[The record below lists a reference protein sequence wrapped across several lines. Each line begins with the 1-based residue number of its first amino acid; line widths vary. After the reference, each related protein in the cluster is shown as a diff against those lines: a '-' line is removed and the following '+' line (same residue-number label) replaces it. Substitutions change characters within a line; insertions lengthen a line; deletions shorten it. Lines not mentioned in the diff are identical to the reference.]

1 MTDRAAATRYARAL
15 LDVSLADGDPE
26 RVERDLS
33 AFATLLNDHSM
44 LRSVLLNPGVSAA
57 RKRDVASEILDASG
71 EVSVVA
77 RRLIVMLGERDRFG
91 LLTELLDVFRERLMD
106 HRGIL
111 RARITTAAPVDDAR
125 TQAIGNAL
133 AAATGRQVTIEASV
147 DPTLVGGL
155 VTQIGGTVYDGS
167 VARHLEQLRREFTIR
182 A

>member
-1 MTDRAAATRYARAL
+1 MTDRVVATRYARAL

-33 AFATLLNDHSM
+33 AFAALLDEHSM
-44 LRSVLLNPGVSAA
+44 LRSVLLNPAVTAA
-57 RKRDVASEILDASG
+57 RKRAVASEILDASG
-71 EVSVVA
+71 DVSVIA

-91 LLTELLDVFRERLMD
+91 LLAELLEVFRERLMD
-106 HRGIL
+106 HRGIV

-125 TQAIGNAL
+125 TQAIRHAL

-147 DPTLVGGL
+147 DPALVGGL
-155 VTQIGGTVYDGS
+155 VTQIGSTVYDGS
-167 VARHLEQLRREFTIR
+167 VARHLEQLRRRFTTR

>member
-15 LDVSLADGDPE
+15 LDVSLADDDPG

-33 AFATLLNDHSM
+33 AFAALLEQHSM
-44 LRSVLLNPGVSAA
+44 LRSVLLNPAVHAA
-57 RKRDVASEILDASG
+57 RKRDVATDILDASG
-71 EVSVVA
+71 DVSVVA

-91 LLTELLDVFRERLMD
+91 LLADLLEVFQERLLD
-106 HRGIL
+106 HRGIV
-111 RARITTAAPVDDAR
+111 RARITTAEPVDETR
-125 TQAIGNAL
+125 RQAIADAL
-133 AAATGRQVTIEASV
+133 AAATGRQVTIEATV

-167 VARHLEQLRREFTIR
+167 VARHLEQLRRQFVMR